1 MINTQLDGSGK
12 IICVPTICLT
22 TIKTFMKINKNISP
36 PINKC
41 MFKTWSPLCSRT
53 FWRWM
58 GGGGGFCYTDSRQ
71 LRHRH
76 HLLPLLVLLKV
87 WSPLS
92 QLAPPSQLVPSH
104 STKYFPPT
112 SFHWIFSTKYFS
124 PTIFHRIFHHFSTKM
139 FPWKIVHQDQ
149 IFSQFTSLLVCSV

>member
-12 IICVPTICLT
+12 IICVPTICLA
-22 TIKTFMKINKNISP
+22 TIKTFIKMNKNISS

-76 HLLPLLVLLKV
+76 HLLPLSVSLKV
-87 WSPLS
+87 WSPPSQFVPNS
-92 QLAPPSQLVPSH
+92 QLDPPSQLDPSH

-112 SFHWIFSTKYFS
+112 SFHWIFSNQYFS
-124 PTIFHRIFHHFSTKM
+124 PTNCLPNIFHAFSTKM
-139 FPWKIVHQDQ
+139 FLVFCT
-149 IFSQFTSLLVCSV
+149 IFADL